1 MSTIFPS
8 FLLSFTYIQVLTFHR
23 NNNLF
28 LVPNCTMPEPL
39 VSPLVSIKEIDSAT
53 ETLQNVVTRTPLLF
67 NPQLSEEFG
76 ANIWLKREDLQV
88 VRSYKIRGAYNKI
101 QSLTDNELKNGV
113 VCASAGNHAQG
124 VALACFLK
132 KITGTIFMPVTT
144 PEQKVKQVKM
154 FGKEFVQVVLEG
166 DTFDDS
172 FKMAKEFCDQKN
184 AAFIPPFDDRKVI
197 AGQAT
202 VGKEIFE
209 DAPESIDY
217 LLVPVGGGGLSAGVG
232 SYFKAKSPSTKIIG
246 VEPTGAPAMQRSL
259 EKNEVVTLE
268 KIDKFVDGAAVQRVG
283 DITFEI
289 CKEVL
294 QEVIT
299 VDEGKICGTILRMYN
314 EQAVVVEP
322 AGALTIASLD
332 SLRSQIKGKNVVCI
346 VSGSNNDITR
356 TAEIKERSQLYE
368 GLKHYFI
375 IDFPQRAG
383 ALREFLNDV
392 LGPDDDITYFE
403 YSKKTN
409 RELGPALIS
418 IELKKKEDLNALF
431 DRMKERNLNFEYVND
446 QPRLFRFLT

>member
-1 MSTIFPS
+1 
-8 FLLSFTYIQVLTFHR
+8 
-23 NNNLF
+23 
-28 LVPNCTMPEPL
+28 MPESLESIL
-39 VSPLVSIKEIDSAT
+39 VSLKEIDTAT
-53 ETLQNVVTRTPLLF
+53 ETLKNVVTRTPLLF
-67 NPQLSEEFG
+67 NPQLSEEFD

-101 QSLTDNELKNGV
+101 QSLTENELKNGV

-154 FGKEFVQVVLEG
+154 FGKEFVHVVLEG

-172 FKMAKEFCDQKN
+172 FKMAKEFCDQEN
-184 AAFIPPFDDRKVI
+184 AAFIPPFNDRKVI

-202 VGKEIFE
+202 VGKEIYE